1 MNRTHLP
8 RLGDA
13 ACLLYALALVV
24 FFVAR
29 VILSEWP
36 AAFALVNSFALFLF
50 VPLPLVAVWA
60 IFRRTRMSLAAA
72 GVALATFAIV
82 FGPLFV
88 PRSTVAASGDAIEV
102 MTFNLGPYVAQPDAV
117 AAAIAAENADIVVV
131 QELTPASDKAI
142 RATLATRYPYM
153 ALEPDERGRGLLSRY
168 PIDDVTWIQADGE
181 ERATLSATIT
191 AMGRRIH
198 LFAPHPNPPNISWLP
213 GLPLPSGL
221 DTGPQERQLLDIGRR
236 AEEVAGTVLVMGD
249 FNMTD
254 QTKAY
259 AALTTTLRD
268 AFRDAGWGFGLTFP
282 HDLGAGSLPPYLRFL
297 RSIPVPTRLLRLDYI
312 LHSADMVAESAR
324 VGCHGGSDHCY
335 VLARLSWR

>member
-1 MNRTHLP
+1 MAVK

-13 ACLLYALALVV
+13 ACLLYALGLVAFFASRMALP
-24 FFVAR
+24 
-29 VILSEWP
+29 EWP
-36 AAFALVNSFALFLF
+36 GLFALVNSFAPFLF
-50 VPLPLVAVWA
+50 APLPLVVVWA
-60 IFRRTRMSLAAA
+60 VFRRTRVTAMTGA
-72 GVALATFAIV
+72 VALATFAIV

-102 MTFNLGPYVAQPDAV
+102 MTFNLGPYVAQPEAV
-117 AAAIAAENADIVVV
+117 AAAIAAEAADIVVV
-131 QELTPASDKAI
+131 QELTLASDKAI
-142 RATLATRYPYM
+142 RAALARRYPYM
-153 ALEPDERGRGLLSRY
+153 VLEPDERGRGLLSRF
-168 PIDDVTWIQADGE
+168 PIEDVSWVQADGE

-191 AMGRRIH
+191 AMGHPIH
-198 LFAPHPNPPNISWLP
+198 LFAPHPNPPSISWLP
-213 GLPLPSGL
+213 GLPLPSSL

-236 AEEVAGTVLVMGD
+236 AKDAGGTVLVMGD

-259 AALTTTLRD
+259 AVLTETLRD
-268 AFRDAGWGFGLTFP
+268 AFREAGWGFGLTFP
-282 HDLGAGSLPPYLRFL
+282 HDLAAGSLPPYMRFL

-312 LHSADMVAESAR
+312 LHSADLVAESAR